1 MKEGAPE
8 DRLVGGR
15 LGRLRER
22 RLGRGAR
29 RGRRARHGGCHIHV
43 DIQSSSRRRTT
54 DDGRRTTDNGRRTT
68 DDGRRTTDDGQRAL
82 ARVIYRS
89 MIKCLGVFQNTPGV
103 F

>member
-29 RGRRARHGGCHIHV
+29 RGRRAKRGGCRIRV
-43 DIQSSSRRRTT
+43 DIQSS
-54 DDGRRTTDNGRRTT
+54 
-68 DDGRRTTDDGQRAL
+68 
-82 ARVIYRS
+82 IYPGLV
-89 MIKCLGVFQNTPGV
+89 LGKVLFWAT
-103 F
+103 FSSF

>member
-8 DRLVGGR
+8 DRLVRGR

-29 RGRRARHGGCHIHV
+29 RGRRARRGGCRIHV

-54 DDGRRTTDNGRRTT
+54 DDGRRTTDDGRRTT
-68 DDGRRTTDDGQRAL
+68 DDGRRTTDDGRQTTDDGRRAL
-82 ARVIYRS
+82 ALVDRR
-89 MIKCLGVFQNTPGV
+89 LNTETRPK
-103 F
+103 